1 MIIQNL
7 ENEDEARNRL
17 FRILPSVN
25 DLLLTPE
32 CQTLLETYP
41 RKAVLFAARKA
52 LAELRVQISSG
63 RHMET
68 SLQESINNVPEV
80 MAEQLALEK
89 RYSLRA
95 VINATGVVLHTNL
108 GRAPLSSSALR
119 HLVEVAQG
127 YCNLE
132 LDLET
137 GLRSR
142 RDVHAES
149 LVLRVLKGAGTDSA
163 DLDLHGVII
172 VNNCAAATFLALNS
186 LADKS
191 EVIVSRGELIEIGG
205 GFRIPEIMEKS
216 GAVLKEI
223 GTTNRTRIDDYEA
236 ALGPGTGLLLRV
248 HQSNFSIEGFSEK
261 PSLQDLVAL
270 SKRKG
275 IPLFEDQGM
284 RLKPEYAEAHDN
296 LGVALSQIPGRQPD
310 AIAEFQAALRTK
322 PNYADARNNLARA
335 LAQTPGR
342 LPDEIGRAHV

>member
-41 RKAVLFAARKA
+41 REAVLFAARKA
-52 LAELRVQISSG
+52 LAELRIEVSSG
-63 RHMET
+63 QHAET
-68 SLQESINNVPEV
+68 SLQESIKNVPEF

-89 RYSLRA
+89 RYSLRP

-142 RDVHAES
+142 RDV
-149 LVLRVLKGAGTDSA
+149 R
-163 DLDLHGVII
+163 
-172 VNNCAAATFLALNS
+172 
-186 LADKS
+186 S
-191 EVIVSRGELIEIGG
+191 EEHTSEL
-205 GFRIPEIMEKS
+205 
-216 GAVLKEI
+216 
-223 GTTNRTRIDDYEA
+223 
-236 ALGPGTGLLLRV
+236 
-248 HQSNFSIEGFSEK
+248 Q
-261 PSLQDLVAL
+261 
-270 SKRKG
+270 
-275 IPLFEDQGM
+275 
-284 RLKPEYAEAHDN
+284 
-296 LGVALSQIPGRQPD
+296 
-310 AIAEFQAALRTK
+310 
-322 PNYADARNNLARA
+322 
-335 LAQTPGR
+335 
-342 LPDEIGRAHV
+342 